1 MVTANLPTLI
11 TQSSSTVLCTA
22 PSAFRYSVF
31 EEVRTTSLPHWAK
44 PVMTENRSRAKEK
57 ALALVRALTFFA
69 SDRLLGMFF
78 IGSLRLFVLWGHKS
92 LHSLL
97 SATIGSTRAARRA
110 GSQPAPNA
118 TATN

>member
-1 MVTANLPTLI
+1 MVTADLPTLI

-44 PVMTENRSRAKEK
+44 PVMTENSSRAKEK
-57 ALALVRALTFFA
+57 ALALVRALTLFA

-78 IGSLRLFVLWGHKS
+78 IGSLRLFVLWGG
-92 LHSLL
+92 
-97 SATIGSTRAARRA
+97 IDQFTR
-110 GSQPAPNA
+110 S
-118 TATN
+118 